1 MPATPRGNEPDRLT
15 LMRAHRGEVIA
26 KIAEGWRTFQ
36 LIDHEIV
43 VWQGLLAVGDAD
55 EPWAPVRTPAAQ

>member
-1 MPATPRGNEPDRLT
+1 
-15 LMRAHRGEVIA
+15 MRAHRGEVIA

-55 EPWAPVRTPAAQ
+55 ELWAPVRTPAVQ